1 MNTPVYA
8 EQITSLSDA
17 RYFSG
22 MGVRWL
28 GICVDPDHPRFL
40 PAARF
45 REIAGWVSG
54 PQFVLEADT
63 LAPDFNAAA
72 LAEEYGVS
80 FFRINP
86 QQIGAVKNYPF
97 GLILTDKLNAP
108 GHTSIINYQTIPD
121 KTEFLIFSSG
131 EIPPLSLKDKITIL
145 PSPDTAEEAA
155 RMLNSNPETGFLI
168 KGSDEQEPGLKNYD
182 SRDLLEFLDSLS

>member
-28 GICVDPDHPRFL
+28 GICVDPGHPRFL

-54 PQFVLEADT
+54 PQFVLEADS

-80 FFRINP
+80 FFRICP
-86 QQIGAVKNYPF
+86 DQVGAVKNYPF
-97 GLILTDKLNAP
+97 GLILTDKLNSP
-108 GHTSIINYQTIPD
+108 GQTSVINDQSIID

-131 EIPPLSLKDKITIL
+131 EIPALSLKDKIIIL
-145 PSPDTAEEAA
+145 PSPETPEEAA

-168 KGSDEQEPGLKNYD
+168 KGSDEQEPGLKNYN